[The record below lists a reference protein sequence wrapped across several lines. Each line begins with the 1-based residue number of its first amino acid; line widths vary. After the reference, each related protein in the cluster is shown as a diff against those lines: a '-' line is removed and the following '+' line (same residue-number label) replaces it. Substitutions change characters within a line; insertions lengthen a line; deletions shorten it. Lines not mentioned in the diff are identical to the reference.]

1 MITTMK
7 TSTAAQNSNPP
18 PLPTKKVNNRKKTF
32 CQKYSFVK
40 NIALICTCLVT
51 FCIIDTNEIALKGA
65 FGGSLVIESMHRF

>member
-7 TSTAAQNSNPP
+7 TSAAAQNSN
-18 PLPTKKVNNRKKTF
+18 PLPTKKVNNRKETF
-32 CQKYSFVK
+32 CQKFSFVK

>member
-1 MITTMK
+1 MITTMT
-7 TSTAAQNSNPP
+7 TSAAVQNSNPP
-18 PLPTKKVNNRKKTF
+18 KKKVNNRKETF
-32 CQKYSFVK
+32 CQKFSFVK